1 MTTTDNQSMTVFDA
15 INEVSNRVGSL
26 AKDGVNLHQKYNF
39 RGIDQL
45 VTAVQPVLNDV
56 GVAIVPTVL
65 EYKSEDRVT
74 ADKIQRWCTV
84 LVKYTIHG
92 PAGDTTE
99 AILVGE
105 ANDTADKA
113 MNKALSNAAKYFY
126 FQTFWFGVGG
136 MDDGDL
142 DHNEAAPRQ
151 YGKPAQMENRPAQQ
165 QTRQAAPASGDLSS
179 EAQQR
184 KIWAMAHK
192 TLEWNDSLMYDQI
205 ELALGE
211 RVADLKLLTKRQ
223 ASVVI
228 EAFQAHIDNPSA
240 LTETPAPTEYDGY
253 GGEDF

>member
-1 MTTTDNQSMTVFDA
+1 MTTDNTSMTVHDA
-15 INEVSNRVGSL
+15 INEVSNRIGSL
-26 AKDGVNLHQKYNF
+26 AKDGLNKHQGYNF

-56 GVAIVPTVL
+56 GMTIIPTVL
-65 EYKSEDRVT
+65 EHRSEDRVT
-74 ADKIQRWCTV
+74 SDKIQRWCTV
-84 LVKYTIHG
+84 LMKYTVRG
-92 PAGDTTE
+92 PGGDTVE

-136 MDDGDL
+136 MDDGDF
-142 DHNEAAPRQ
+142 DHDEAAPRQ
-151 YGKPAQMENRPAQQ
+151 QAQSAPAQNRPAQQ
-165 QTRQAAPASGDLSS
+165 QTRKAAPSNGDLSS

-192 TLEWNDSLMYDQI
+192 TLEWNDALMYDQI
-205 ELALGE
+205 EIALGE

-228 EAFQAHIDNPSA
+228 EAFQSHIDNPFA
-240 LTETPAPTEYDGY
+240 LAETPAPAEYDGY
-253 GGEDF
+253 DGEDF